1 MGARTDQHRRQRD
14 RRAHLVEWRA
24 GNRRCA
30 AAHFACTYVAKQAHE
45 MSSFLDAADHVAD
58 RDLVVEDGL
67 LRLPDGPGIGLCLDP
82 KKLARYRIDK

>member
-1 MGARTDQHRRQRD
+1 
-14 RRAHLVEWRA
+14 
-24 GNRRCA
+24 
-30 AAHFACTYVAKQAHE
+30 

-58 RDLVVEDGL
+58 RDLVVEHGL